1 MRTNDVQGNG
11 YKVAGTQENKKV
23 FRVITLNP
31 WMELAAAAGD
41 NVIDAARN
49 FKAAQYEQGKQRVC
63 GWIVDEDGVE
73 YRLSQFSRK

>member
-1 MRTNDVQGNG
+1 MSRNNVQDNG
-11 YKVAGTQENKKV
+11 HKVAGTQENKKV

-31 WMELAAAAGD
+31 WMEFAAVAGE
-41 NVIDAARN
+41 NVVDAARN
-49 FKAAQYEQGKQRVC
+49 FKDAQYEQGKQRVC

>member
-1 MRTNDVQGNG
+1 MRTNYVQGNNH
-11 YKVAGTQENKKV
+11 KVAGTQENKKV

-31 WMELAAAAGD
+31 WIEFAAVAGE
-41 NVIDAARN
+41 NVVDAARN
-49 FKAAQYEQGKQRVC
+49 FKEAQYEQGKRRVC